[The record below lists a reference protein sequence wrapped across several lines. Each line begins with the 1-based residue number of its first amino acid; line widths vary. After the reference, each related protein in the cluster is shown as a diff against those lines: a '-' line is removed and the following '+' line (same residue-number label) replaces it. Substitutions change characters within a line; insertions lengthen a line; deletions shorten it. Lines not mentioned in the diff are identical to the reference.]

1 VTGNEIPL
9 TDATQDI
16 LPEHASE
23 PAAPEPVVHEYGEAN
38 LAIPEHAAALAIP
51 EHAHEL
57 AIPEHTHELA
67 IPEHVPEPPIHER
80 EPELAITEPVV
91 DLVIP
96 EPAPVFDR
104 PEAAENLAAQVPQPP
119 AEPVAETSAAVPPAK
134 GAPRTV
140 GFDPSVEERKQRAE
154 QQWKNVVASR
164 ESGETLYGTV
174 TTAVKGGLLV
184 DVGGV
189 RGFLPASQT
198 RPEAGTTLESLVKT
212 KVPLRVIDIDEK
224 RRRIVVSQRRA
235 LDDLRRAKRNEFLR
249 SLRIGQ
255 LHEGSVVRLAPF
267 GAFVDI
273 GGIEGLVP
281 MSELAFERVDKVE
294 DVLKVGERVAVSVLR
309 IEEGGKKIGLS
320 RKNALPDPL
329 RDHAALLRPGTVV
342 EGKVVAKDPRLQV
355 EIAPGLVGSVRE
367 SDADPAEYE
376 IGEAIEVAV
385 RYVDRRTRRVVL
397 TTMHGAAAVAPRST
411 GFAPLGEELRR
422 RN

>member
-1 VTGNEIPL
+1 VG
-9 TDATQDI
+9 
-16 LPEHASE
+16 
-23 PAAPEPVVHEYGEAN
+23 AA
-38 LAIPEHAAALAIP
+38 
-51 EHAHEL
+51 
-57 AIPEHTHELA
+57 
-67 IPEHVPEPPIHER
+67 
-80 EPELAITEPVV
+80 
-91 DLVIP
+91 
-96 EPAPVFDR
+96 
-104 PEAAENLAAQVPQPP
+104 
-119 AEPVAETSAAVPPAK
+119 
-134 GAPRTV
+134 
-140 GFDPSVEERKQRAE
+140 
-154 QQWKNVVASR
+154 
-164 ESGETLYGTV
+164 
-174 TTAVKGGLLV
+174 
-184 DVGGV
+184 
-189 RGFLPASQT
+189 
-198 RPEAGTTLESLVKT
+198 LESLVEDKGSRCASSTST
-212 KVPLRVIDIDEK
+212 KSG
-224 RRRIVVSQRRA
+224 RRIVVSQRRA

-385 RYVDRRTRRVVL
+385 RYVDRRNRRVVL
-397 TTMHGAAAVAPRST
+397 TTMHGAAAP
-411 GFAPLGEELRR
+411 
-422 RN
+422 

>member
-1 VTGNEIPL
+1 MTGNEIPL
-9 TDATQDI
+9 TEAPHEI
-16 LPEHASE
+16 VPERT
-23 PAAPEPVVHEYGEAN
+23 APEPVVQEYAEPN
-38 LAIPEHAAALAIP
+38 LAIP

-57 AIPEHTHELA
+57 AIPEHAHALAVPEDEHSHALA
-67 IPEHVPEPPIHER
+67 IPEHAH
-80 EPELAITEPVV
+80 ELALPEHAPILEPANEPTA
-91 DLVIP
+91 P
-96 EPAPVFDR
+96 EPANELTL
-104 PEAAENLAAQVPQPP
+104 PEQATDLAAETP
-119 AEPVAETSAAVPPAK
+119 APVPPAK

-154 QQWKNVVASR
+154 QQWKHVLASR
-164 ESGETLYGTV
+164 ESGETLQATV

-198 RPEAGTTLESLVKT
+198 RPDEGKTVESLVKT
-212 KVPLRVIDIDEK
+212 KVPVRVIDVDEK

-235 LDDLRRAKRNEFLR
+235 LDDLRRAKRTELLR

-309 IEEGGKKIGLS
+309 IEDGGKKIGLS

-329 RDHAALLRPGTVV
+329 RDHAALLRPGTIVQ
-342 EGKVVAKDPRLQV
+342 GKVVAKDPRLQV

-397 TTMHGAAAVAPRST
+397 TTLYGAATVAPLST